1 MGSFFSCWCNV
12 SNGYISTQK
21 LMVLCWWSLTF
32 WYQYCMEFRCL
43 LTWGSVSM
51 RHHSIFVSFFIFDL
65 VECPGMMT
73 CNWEGNLSWEMRF
86 FRRIIFSNAQVFL
99 PKRFKMVSAASK
111 NVEMNPNVTP
121 KIKLIKSQLLAKEKL
136 VQSIS
141 PLQPIDYILLA
152 HHGPL
157 IKNMPNYFSYL
168 AFCT

>member
-1 MGSFFSCWCNV
+1 
-12 SNGYISTQK
+12 
-21 LMVLCWWSLTF
+21 MVLCWWSLTF

-73 CNWEGNLSWEMRF
+73 CNWEGNLSCEMRF
-86 FRRIIFSNAQVFL
+86 FRRIVFQGFSYFL
-99 PKRFKMVSAASK
+99 QNVSKWFPLLQKCWNSGLL
-111 NVEMNPNVTP
+111 NHNVTP
-121 KIKLIKSQLLAKEKL
+121 KITLIKRQLLAKEKL

-141 PLQPIDYILLA
+141 PLQPINYILLA